1 MTRRAKR
8 SGLMTQLANVHRP
21 PFWAVSLHHSLAIS
35 LLWCSAVSM
44 LSLQSAV
51 ADSSD
56 AVGREGRWKDL
67 GNGSLKDAWT
77 KQEWLQDDNGDDIDW
92 NEAKSYCEGRH
103 HGWRLPSM
111 QELKSVYDEHER
123 GVRCAQAICKV
134 SPLFHLT
141 GNWFWSAAQVGK
153 DSTDG
158 IELAWGVLM
167 ANGAQ
172 TQAVRDASYGSRVL
186 CVRDP

>member
-1 MTRRAKR
+1 MTKRATKG
-8 SGLMTQLANVHRP
+8 GLITQLPNAYGR
-21 PFWAVSLHHSLAIS
+21 PFWVDSLHHSLAIS
-35 LLWCSAVSM
+35 LLWCSVVSV

-56 AVGREGRWKDL
+56 AFGREGRWKNL
-67 GNGSLKDAWT
+67 GNGALKDAWT

-92 NEAKSYCEGRH
+92 KDAKTYCEGRH
-103 HGWRLPSM
+103 HGWRLPRV
-111 QELKSVYDEHER
+111 QELKSIYD
-123 GVRCAQAICKV
+123 A
-134 SPLFHLT
+134 T
-141 GNWFWSAAQVGK
+141 QVGK

-158 IELAWGVLM
+158 IELASGVLM

-172 TQAVRDASYGSRVL
+172 TQTVRDASYGSRVL